1 MKTILFLLS
10 LLISLSLRA
19 ADPLRPNPRLTPGAT
34 TNVDVEILLQPG
46 YTKKVRHVP
55 AATKKQVF
63 IAYFGRVPAHP
74 GHYEIDHLISLELG
88 GSNDIKNLWPEGYFT
103 APFDA
108 KMKDKLED
116 KMHLLVKAARKAHG
130 KPSATRWRTKCQ
142 HELATDWAAAYPQCV
157 APRLWPSWAV
167 ASPRHPSHLRFVPVS

>member
-116 KMHLLVKAARKAHG
+116 KMHLLVKADLKAHG
-130 KPSATRWRTKCQ
+130 KASATRLLKKFQ
-142 HELATDWAAAYPQCV
+142 HEIATDWVAAYHQYV
-157 APRLWPSWAV
+157 
-167 ASPRHPSHLRFVPVS
+167 SPRP

>member
-19 ADPLRPNPRLTPGAT
+19 ADPLRPNPRLTPAAPTIGEGKT
-34 TNVDVEILLQPG
+34 PPRPRN
-46 YTKKVRHVP
+46 TKKARPFP

-116 KMHLLVKAARKAHG
+116 KMHLLVKADLKAHG
-130 KPSATRWRTKCQ
+130 KASATRLLKKFQ
-142 HELATDWAAAYPQCV
+142 HEIATDWVAAYHQYV
-157 APRLWPSWAV
+157 
-167 ASPRHPSHLRFVPVS
+167 SPRP